1 MTAPAVWALTPDY
14 STPPQEKL
22 AWKTDVLR
30 AWDASE
36 QRRALRIAPRR
47 AASFATFMQNRDKQT
62 IENQL
67 FAWGALTWA
76 LPIWWDGQHLANA
89 ITAGS
94 STVLCDTVE
103 RDFADGGLAVVLTD
117 ASTYELLT
125 VTSFTSTQLNLTAPA
140 VGNWSAGAKLYPARN
155 ARLLS
160 STRLTREH
168 GLQANVQIVFQITD
182 PSDWPAATG
191 LPTYRGAPVLEDS
204 PDTDSTSEGT
214 FEREQYLVDAD
225 TGALTVIDTAL
236 IGLPTNSHNWFLKGR
251 AARNAFR
258 ELLYLLKGSQG
269 ELWVP
274 SYQSDLS
281 VVSPIGSADT
291 TIECRGSGFGLF
303 ASVLNRKD
311 IRIELFSGTVFYRRI
326 TGSTVDS
333 PTTELVTISSALGVA
348 VSVAAIRRVSFMV
361 LSRLASDEVTISHLT
376 AIDGVAI
383 STTPFAAVNH
393 DI

>member
-14 STPPQEKL
+14 STPPQETL

-47 AASFATFMQNRDKQT
+47 AVSFSTFMQSRDKQT

-67 FAWGALTWA
+67 FAWGALIWA
-76 LPIWWDGQHLANA
+76 LPIWWDGQHLATA
-89 ITAGS
+89 ISSGS
-94 STVLCDTVE
+94 SVVLCDTVY
-103 RDFADGGLAVVLTD
+103 RDFANGGLAVVLTD

-125 VTSFTSTQLNLTAPA
+125 VTSFTSTQLNLTTPA
-140 VGNWSAGAKLYPARN
+140 IGNWSAGAKLYPARN

-160 STRLTREH
+160 STRITRDH
-168 GLQANVQIVFQITD
+168 GLMGNVQMAFQITD
-182 PSDWPAATG
+182 PSDWPAASG

-214 FEREQYLVDAD
+214 FERDQYVIDAE
-225 TGALTVIDTAL
+225 TGALAVIDTAL
-236 IGLPTNSHNWFLKGR
+236 VGLPTNSHNWFLKGR

-258 ELLYLLKGSQG
+258 QLLYLLRGSQG

-291 TIECRGSGFGLF
+291 TIECRGSGFGVF

-311 IRIELFSGTVFYRRI
+311 IRIELTSGTVFYRRI
-326 TGSTVDS
+326 AGSIVDS
-333 PTTELVTISSALGVA
+333 PTTELITINAALGVA
-348 VSVAAIRRVSFMV
+348 VTVAKIRRVSFMV
-361 LSRLASDEVTISHLT
+361 LSRLASDEITITHLT
-376 AIDGVAI
+376 AIDGVAL

-393 DI
+393 DL